1 MAICFEILI
10 LGISKILEAA
20 AEPREGMIEL
30 MMKRLGVQ
38 RSVLVARDITYNG
51 LYSLIFSTIIT
62 FALCFIAGWSDSIG
76 VGTLLIFAYLTQ
88 AQSIVRQTI
97 ITNIMPRNMGV
108 LFVTIFM
115 LV

>member
-38 RSVLVARDITYNG
+38 RSVLVTRDLTYNG
-51 LYSLIFSTIIT
+51 IYCLVFSTLVT
-62 FALCFIAGWSDSIG
+62 LLLYFLGGWSDSIG
-76 VGTLLIFAYLTQ
+76 FFTLLIFAYLTQ

-97 ITNIMPRNMGV
+97 ISNVMSRTMGFLLV
-108 LFVTIFM
+108 SIFM
-115 LV
+115 LI